1 MDNNYEIVLEFIKDI
16 SSETKDAETYI
27 FVKENINKYSLNI
40 DINSLALKNKLIEVS
55 TKLTFEDKNNSDK
68 KSFFTINYATIIK
81 LKENIEDKKTIEKIV
96 LCDVQKQI
104 YPRLEKIFCNIL
116 NDSGYTGIKIENKI
130 DFEKL
135 YKEKHN

>member
-1 MDNNYEIVLEFIKDI
+1 MNNNYEIVLEFIKDI

-81 LKENIEDKKTIEKIV
+81 LNE
-96 LCDVQKQI
+96 
-104 YPRLEKIFCNIL
+104 
-116 NDSGYTGIKIENKI
+116 
-130 DFEKL
+130 
-135 YKEKHN
+135 